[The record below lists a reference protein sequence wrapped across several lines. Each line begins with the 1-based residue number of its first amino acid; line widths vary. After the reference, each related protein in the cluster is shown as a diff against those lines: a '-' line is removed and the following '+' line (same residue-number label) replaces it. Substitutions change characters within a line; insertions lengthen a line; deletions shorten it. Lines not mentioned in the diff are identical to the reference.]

1 MRTGDFEN
9 RWSSPKQLYNEY
21 MSNYNM
27 IRKDNVGQL
36 SQPRISKIAI
46 SRTRYN
52 QERKY
57 PQCDRS
63 NQDSFSV

>member
-46 SRTRYN
+46 SRITT
-52 QERKY
+52 EGE
-57 PQCDRS
+57 
-63 NQDSFSV
+63 

>member
-27 IRKDNVGQL
+27 TRNDSAGQL
-36 SQPRISKIAI
+36 SQPRISKIPI
-46 SRTRYN
+46 GRIVTES
-52 QERKY
+52 E
-57 PQCDRS
+57 
-63 NQDSFSV
+63 